1 MFNKIEECVRVSP
14 LVLSK
19 SLLLTKYHNC
29 YESLL
34 LCFSFASVNKNKKL
48 CQMNHDSNRQKYGQD
63 EYISKLN
70 EYLKELNKAE
80 AISTRRNK
88 EFLADIA
95 KITNH
100 GSVLSEKADR
110 LKKIRN
116 DYEQYI
122 GRVYPRWKQHV
133 KKEEKQKQQLK
144 DTQTVLPKDDY
155 MYPSYSSP
163 KRSSPY
169 HDSLKESLYP
179 DFVRKKI
186 HNWKHDTSLNSSDE
200 TPFQKHS
207 HVDRITSLEESYK
220 SNQVYLQNLL
230 NSVPSREEVENMI
243 LQREER
249 MIKLNATNFSH
260 ETIDSAIRNRSYPEQ
275 NQVFLP
281 VLNEFNRT
289 QQLTSQ
295 HNISY
300 NNSNVKILPQL
311 LGLDDNGQLVLVP
324 MAAPFQTAVSSFNSP
339 VPQEPMF
346 NISRQSPVGENNL
359 HPKVAKNLQREN
371 TNDFSPVSTHVKNSE
386 GVPLSRDSYT
396 SKTQNVTDVR
406 DHKKQPRKHELSQS
420 VEKLRPINKNKALNM
435 DKNNNS
441 SNDKDTS
448 EHSASPVPQH
458 VDVKHKYEENGEEVA
473 PPLTFSDL
481 QTTELNEETAVKITQ
496 HVHSGNMSIITEAVE
511 KSSPIASSPHLS
523 NMSLDNHV
531 EEGTQEEDIQKENL
545 RHQHDTKPQKLH
557 KDDKNN
563 LFLNPTLD
571 KGILLG
577 KDEHSGESSDND
589 NESNISQLA
598 HNWGIPVQNITKSD
612 SQSSSNKNNSRKEK
626 NDTSLQMNKVNIL
639 HDQQEEHMQPKG
651 SSEVSNESI
660 ISFSDDG
667 SDFELPSNGEE
678 NSLMETKSVDLHVN
692 KQNNNINSGI
702 IKDSNNN
709 SEQELNVQRQ
719 ETTDDNNL
727 LYDVVKTLDD
737 RFDEPVLFNLLEN
750 VLERVQD
757 DESEEVLVLNLETDS
772 GLTNTIIGTAEIEGD
787 LSRFNASEICM
798 AFRYHLKDTMMQRKE
813 VPFINDNLDVST
825 DFEGD
830 LRDCVQPMY
839 LELWD
844 TLYAFLSS
852 IMDLFEFNPSQVSKI
867 YSDALIPA
875 DKKLQDQLCTA
886 LTNILAATISDDD
899 ENIAE
904 EEQEGEEQDEDKKD
918 DEESTENEE
927 MERPD
932 VSITEDFDKHMADD
946 SHVAGDSHL
955 NDSINESFSAEIL
968 NGQKG
973 DLSKTISI
981 DLGTVSEEESSSTVS
996 FDSDGMPV
1004 KRSKQAATPKQ
1015 NSSKEIE
1022 NEHVEASGKELSM
1035 NSAAYLKMR
1044 EEFLTSPVQDDSED
1058 DCIDNLLGESLGY
1071 SRNRHL
1077 RMPTKKEVKEKVDVK
1092 KKSEVSEVEISEL
1105 EGLET
1110 RNNNSGSQLNDS
1122 KTSSQTKIKLKKPG
1136 FWDHSD
1142 SDSDLDIDEVN
1153 KPVTNSNDDDDFDF
1167 DFYD

>member
-1 MFNKIEECVRVSP
+1 
-14 LVLSK
+14 
-19 SLLLTKYHNC
+19 
-29 YESLL
+29 
-34 LCFSFASVNKNKKL
+34 
-48 CQMNHDSNRQKYGQD
+48 MNHNNSRQKYGQD

-70 EYLKELNKAE
+70 EYLKELNNAE
-80 AISTRRNK
+80 AISTKRNK
-88 EFLADIA
+88 EFLADVE
-95 KITNH
+95 KITDH
-100 GSVLSEKADR
+100 GSVLSKKADR

-122 GRVYPRWKQHV
+122 GKVYPRWKQHV
-133 KKEEKQKQQLK
+133 KKEEKYKQQLK
-144 DTQTVLPKDDY
+144 DTSTISSKNDY
-155 MYPSYSSP
+155 MYPSHSSP
-163 KRSSPY
+163 KRSSPH

-207 HVDRITSLEESYK
+207 HVDRITTLEESYK

-249 MIKLNATNFSH
+249 MNKLNATNFSH
-260 ETIDSAIRNRSYPEQ
+260 ETIDGAMRNRSYPEQ

-289 QQLTSQ
+289 HQFTSQ

-346 NISRQSPVGENNL
+346 NISRQSPVGENNVY
-359 HPKVAKNLQREN
+359 PKLARTFQREN
-371 TNDFSPVSTHVKNSE
+371 TNEILPVSTPIKNSE
-386 GVPLSRDSYT
+386 DVPLSHNSYT

-406 DHKKQPRKHELSQS
+406 NHKNQPQKHELSQS
-420 VEKLRPINKNKALNM
+420 VEKLRPMNKNKALNM

-448 EHSASPVPQH
+448 EHSAPLVPQH
-458 VDVKHKYEENGEEVA
+458 VDVEHKYEKNGDKVA

-481 QTTELNEETAVKITQ
+481 ETAQPYEETTVKMKQPT
-496 HVHSGNMSIITEAVE
+496 HTGNMSIISETTE
-511 KSSPIASSPHLS
+511 KSSLIASSPHLS
-523 NMSLDNHV
+523 NMSLDTHV
-531 EEGTQEEDIQKENL
+531 EKGVQEEDIQKENL
-545 RHQHDTKPQKLH
+545 RHQHDIKFETNKLN
-557 KDDKNN
+557 KDVKTE
-563 LFLNPTLD
+563 LFSVPTVD
-571 KGILLG
+571 KGNSLG
-577 KDEHSGESSDND
+577 KDEHIDESSDD
-589 NESNISQLA
+589 DESNNSQLT
-598 HNWGIPVQNITKSD
+598 HNWGIPVQNITRSD
-612 SQSSSNKNNSRKEK
+612 SQSSSNKNTLRKEK
-626 NDTSLQMNKVNIL
+626 DENSLQMKEKYFQREQLEETSLQMNKENIL
-639 HDQQEEHMQPKG
+639 HGQQKEHIQPKENC
-651 SSEVSNESI
+651 EVSNDSI

-667 SDFELPSNGEE
+667 SNLELPSNGEE
-678 NSLMETKSVDLHVN
+678 NSLLDSKSVDLHVN
-692 KQNNNINSGI
+692 KQNNNITSGM

-709 SEQELNVQRQ
+709 SEQELNV
-719 ETTDDNNL
+719 EPHETTTNDNNLLYDVTTDDNNL
-727 LYDVVKTLDD
+727 LYDMVKTLDD

-772 GLTNTIIGTAEIEGD
+772 GLMNTIIGTAEIEGD

-798 AFRYHLKDTMMQRKE
+798 AFRYHLKDTMMQRKQ
-813 VPFINDNLDVST
+813 VPFINENLDVST

-830 LRDCVQPMY
+830 LRDCIQPMY

-852 IMDLFEFNPSQVSKI
+852 IMDLFEFNPSQVAKI
-867 YSDALIPA
+867 YSNALIPA
-875 DKKLQDQLCTA
+875 DKKLQDQLYTA

-904 EEQEGEEQDEDKKD
+904 EEQEGEEVQGEENK
-918 DEESTENEE
+918 DEEESMENEA
-927 MERPD
+927 MEKPD

-946 SHVAGDSHL
+946 SHITGDSHL
-955 NDSINESFSAEIL
+955 NYSINESSSAEIL

-981 DLGTVSEEESSSTVS
+981 DLGTVSEDESSSTVS

-1015 NSSKEIE
+1015 NNSKEVE
-1022 NEHVEASGKELSM
+1022 NDHVEVSGNELSM

-1044 EEFLTSPVQDDSED
+1044 QEFLTSPVQDDSED
-1058 DCIDNLLGESLGY
+1058 DSIDDLLGESLGY

-1077 RMPTKKEVKEKVDVK
+1077 RMPTKKNIEEKVDVK
-1092 KKSEVSEVEISEL
+1092 KKTEVSEGDISEL
-1105 EGLET
+1105 GGLET
-1110 RNNNSGSQLNDS
+1110 RNNNSESQLNDP

-1153 KPVTNSNDDDDFDF
+1153 KPVTNSNDDDDDFDF